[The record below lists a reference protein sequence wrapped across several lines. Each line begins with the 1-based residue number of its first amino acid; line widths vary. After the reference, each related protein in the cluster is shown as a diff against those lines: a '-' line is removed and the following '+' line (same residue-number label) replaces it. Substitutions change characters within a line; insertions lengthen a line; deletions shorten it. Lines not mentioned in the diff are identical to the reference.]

1 MRISATVLTAR
12 CEAVSSIET
21 QCTLDLGKNNQMLK
35 ILGVPASNSGQSI
48 NAMLVRHA
56 VRVMQLHLTVEAEFS
71 VLDLNDFEMP
81 IYKPEREKA
90 DGIPL
95 EAREFVRHIGF
106 SDALIMSF
114 AEHNGNVSAAF
125 KNIFDWASRIEP
137 KVYHG
142 RPMLMMATTPGA
154 RGGASVL
161 EIASTAAPFFEG
173 EVFGTFSLP
182 NFNETF
188 DRERNVILD
197 ADKSDELSNLLR
209 RFSLTL
215 TGDEAEEV

>member
-1 MRISATVLTAR
+1 
-12 CEAVSSIET
+12 
-21 QCTLDLGKNNQMLK
+21 MLK
-35 ILGVPASNSGQSI
+35 ILGLPASNSDQSI

-56 VRVMQLHLTVEAEFS
+56 VRVMQLHLNAKAEFS

-90 DGIPL
+90 EGIPL
-95 EAREFVRHIGF
+95 EAREFVRQIGF
-106 SDALIMSF
+106 ADALIISF
-114 AEHNGNVSAAF
+114 AEHNGSVSAAF

-142 RPMLMMATTPGA
+142 RPLVMMATSPGA

-161 EIASTAAPFFEG
+161 EISSMAAPFFEG
-173 EVFGTFSLP
+173 KVFGTFSLP

-188 DRERNVILD
+188 DREREDILD
-197 ADKSDELSNLLR
+197 ADKAKELASLLK
-209 RFSLTL
+209 RFALAL
-215 TGDEAEEV
+215 NEGHVEGD